1 MSMLNRHRG
10 MSARELSELV
20 LCDKEYGNPIG
31 TLRTHLYRL
40 RNMFELLSE
49 SDLIVT
55 KSNGYRINPDLK
67 IVTDYDQFEKLCGSI
82 KPVMADQKQ
91 IEILKEAV
99 KIYTGKLFPNGDG
112 DLWHIS
118 CSMKYHSLYIK
129 AFEQLMGLLNKTE
142 DYKAL
147 HDYSMRAINVD
158 PNSPAI
164 IYWLVVALRKSGAIE
179 MAQKH
184 LESAK
189 ARLLEEEYQ
198 ELEYRLKIA
207 V

>member
-1 MSMLNRHRG
+1 MS
-10 MSARELSELV
+10 
-20 LCDKEYGNPIG
+20 
-31 TLRTHLYRL
+31 
-40 RNMFELLSE
+40 
-49 SDLIVT
+49 
-55 KSNGYRINPDLK
+55 
-67 IVTDYDQFEKLCGSI
+67 
-82 KPVMADQKQ
+82 DQKQ

-118 CSMKYHSLYIK
+118 FSMKYHSLYIK

-164 IYWLVVALRKSGAIE
+164 IYWLVVHGSIPIVPVS
-179 MAQKH
+179 MT
-184 LESAK
+184 
-189 ARLLEEEYQ
+189 
-198 ELEYRLKIA
+198 A
-207 V
+207 VISHFRV

>member
-1 MSMLNRHRG
+1 M
-10 MSARELSELV
+10 
-20 LCDKEYGNPIG
+20 
-31 TLRTHLYRL
+31 
-40 RNMFELLSE
+40 
-49 SDLIVT
+49 
-55 KSNGYRINPDLK
+55 
-67 IVTDYDQFEKLCGSI
+67 
-82 KPVMADQKQ
+82 
-91 IEILKEAV
+91 
-99 KIYTGKLFPNGDG
+99 
-112 DLWHIS
+112 
-118 CSMKYHSLYIK
+118 
-129 AFEQLMGLLNKTE
+129 
-142 DYKAL
+142 